1 VACTRFHVPR
11 RRRVD
16 HDALSQADL
25 DRARGEFDASKA
37 AVFAAS
43 AKVKEAE
50 LNLGYTA
57 IRSPVTVLASRAQ
70 QRQGAYIN
78 AQSDSANLTYVA
90 AIDPI
95 WVNFSVS
102 QNLAAKLRDET
113 AKKLLIEPK
122 NRDYEVEIVLSDNT
136 PYPHR
141 GKINFADP
149 SFSQDTG
156 SFLVRAV
163 LPNPKRELRPGM
175 FVTAHVKGALRP
187 NAIVGTVKKREEAT
201 AQAKRVPALREYA
214 RLSRLRFDN
223 GYASY
228 LEVLYT
234 ENELF
239 GAELGAV
246 RSQADSFT
254 QIINVYGAV
263 GGGWVIEADKLAP
276 QPAFEITQH
285 PPPSR

>member
-1 VACTRFHVPR
+1 
-11 RRRVD
+11 
-16 HDALSQADL
+16 
-25 DRARGEFDASKA
+25 
-37 AVFAAS
+37 
-43 AKVKEAE
+43 
-50 LNLGYTA
+50 
-57 IRSPVTVLASRAQ
+57 
-70 QRQGAYIN
+70 
-78 AQSDSANLTYVA
+78 
-90 AIDPI
+90 
-95 WVNFSVS
+95 
-102 QNLAAKLRDET
+102 LRDET